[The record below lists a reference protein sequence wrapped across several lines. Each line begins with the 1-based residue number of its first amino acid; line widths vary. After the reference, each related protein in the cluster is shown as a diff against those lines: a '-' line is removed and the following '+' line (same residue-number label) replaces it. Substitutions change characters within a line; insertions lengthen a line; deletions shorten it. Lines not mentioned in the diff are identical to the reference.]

1 MAMAIWA
8 WFRRPN
14 EIFGTALARV
24 IRAGQTGYQFAAER
38 LALEPGESGA
48 LV

>member
-1 MAMAIWA
+1 MPMAIWA
-8 WFRRPN
+8 WFRRLN
-14 EIFGTALARV
+14 EIFGTALAWV

>member
-1 MAMAIWA
+1 MPMAIWA
-8 WFRRPN
+8 WFQRLN
-14 EIFGTALARV
+14 EIFGTALAWV